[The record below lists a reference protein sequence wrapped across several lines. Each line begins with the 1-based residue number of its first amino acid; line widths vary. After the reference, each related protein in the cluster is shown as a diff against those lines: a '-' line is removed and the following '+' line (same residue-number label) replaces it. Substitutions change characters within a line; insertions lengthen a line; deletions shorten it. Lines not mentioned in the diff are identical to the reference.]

1 MPRNRT
7 MFEDT
12 KDVLKLFE
20 RPSINQ
26 SRWDRITKM
35 FYDELKTVPGV
46 EVEYTIQFESP
57 KYIVSIDWENDVPVF
72 VIEPITRVYLHIT
85 RKGEIYIYRDVPKG
99 TRLMDPLELSFI
111 HKDVDRHLA
120 TFIKSKLGKVQE
132 VLKILTKKQFIADMR
147 RDR

>member
-1 MPRNRT
+1 MSRNRT

-12 KDVLKLFE
+12 RDILKLFE
-20 RPSINQ
+20 KPSIDR

-46 EVEYTIQFESP
+46 EVEYTIQFEHP

-72 VIEPITRVYLHIT
+72 VIEPITRVYLRIT
-85 RKGEIYIYRDVPKG
+85 RRGEIYIYRDVPKG

-111 HKDVDRHLA
+111 HKDVDQHLA
-120 TFIKSKLGKVQE
+120 IFIKSKLKKVQE
-132 VLKILTKKQFIADMR
+132 VLKNLTKKQFITDIR
-147 RDR
+147 GHR